1 MYYDSLIYENQGM
14 DENQDPNEVE
24 KKEEEYDDEE
34 E

>member
-14 DENQDPNEVE
+14 DENQDPNEAE
-24 KKEEEYDDEE
+24 KREEEYDDEE